1 MTGNCYL
8 VLVMS
13 DMGWKNLIN
22 PVSDASPVV
31 GMSIYNLVLSSL
43 YHLALYYL
51 TFSYFYLSF
60 NALLLVIAF
69 TLSAGNDLS
78 KFATEQITAL

>member
-13 DMGWKNLIN
+13 DIGWKNLIN

-31 GMSIYNLVLSSL
+31 GMSIYNLFLSSL
-43 YHLALYYL
+43 YHFALYYL